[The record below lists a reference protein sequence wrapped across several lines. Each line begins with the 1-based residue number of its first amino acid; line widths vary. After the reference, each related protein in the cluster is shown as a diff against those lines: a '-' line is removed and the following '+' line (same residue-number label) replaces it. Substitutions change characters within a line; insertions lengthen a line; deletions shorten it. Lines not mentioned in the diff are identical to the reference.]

1 MGNVICVGLG
11 GMVGSVC
18 RYLLGLLPLQTG
30 TGFPVKTWLINLLGA
45 FVIGMLSAL
54 ATREPGLSPS
64 WTLFWKTGV
73 CGGFTTFST
82 FALETADMLQQGQGG
97 MAALYALSSMV
108 LGVGAVLAG
117 QWLLRG

>member
-11 GMVGSVC
+11 GMVGSMC

-82 FALETADMLQQGQGG
+82 FALETADLLQQGQGG

-108 LGVGAVLAG
+108 LGVGAVLVG

>member
-45 FVIGMLSAL
+45 FVIGM
-54 ATREPGLSPS
+54 
-64 WTLFWKTGV
+64 
-73 CGGFTTFST
+73 
-82 FALETADMLQQGQGG
+82 
-97 MAALYALSSMV
+97 AALYALSSMV

>member
-11 GMVGSVC
+11 GMVGSMC

-82 FALETADMLQQGQGG
+82 FALETADLLQQGQGG

>member
-54 ATREPGLSPS
+54 ATREPGLSPG

-73 CGGFTTFST
+73 CGGFTAFST
-82 FALETADMLQQGQGG
+82 FALETADLLQQGQGG